1 MKLCRLQLAL
11 LGADSGMVSMVE
23 ESVSRKRRV
32 YAGSDAKEVIFPVY
46 PEHEL
51 RAACEESGSNQVE
64 VDFHHYKTG
73 ESISIL
79 VVFENDFSKMSLES
93 SDDLGFNPQSGEVW
107 FLLESKGHL
116 YIGSMKLGAWQSLAT
131 RDDDDQAYQNAID
144 AGEDTIFYME
154 YPSLPY
160 PIKKKPKPKE
170 NG

>member
-1 MKLCRLQLAL
+1 MKLCRLQLGL

-23 ESVSRKRRV
+23 ESVSRQRRV
-32 YAGSDAKEVIFPVY
+32 HAGADAKEVIFPVY

-73 ESISIL
+73 ESISIP
-79 VVFENDFSKMSLES
+79 VVFENDFSKMSFGV

-116 YIGSMKLGAWQSLAT
+116 YIGSMKLWAWQSLAT
-131 RDDDDQAYQNAID
+131 RDDDDQAFQEAID
-144 AGEDTIFYME
+144 AGEDTIFYIKH
-154 YPSLPY
+154 PSLPF
-160 PIKKKPKPKE
+160 PKKKKPKP
-170 NG
+170 